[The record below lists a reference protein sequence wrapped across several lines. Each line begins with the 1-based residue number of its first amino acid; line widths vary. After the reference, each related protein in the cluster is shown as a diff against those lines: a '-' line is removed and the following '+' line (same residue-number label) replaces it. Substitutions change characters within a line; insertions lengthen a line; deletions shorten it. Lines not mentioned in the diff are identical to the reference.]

1 MDGVL
6 KVHRKKKGTGRKVAF
21 IVDGVVVVVDVEGR
35 YCYWGHELC
44 RLIRMVGYLEKLS
57 N

>member
-1 MDGVL
+1 MDEVL

-21 IVDGVVVVVDVEGR
+21 IVDGFVVVVVDVEGR
-35 YCYWGHELC
+35 YWGHELC

>member
-21 IVDGVVVVVDVEGR
+21 IVDGFVVVVVDVEGR
-35 YCYWGHELC
+35 YCYWDTSCAG
-44 RLIRMVGYLEKLS
+44 
-57 N
+57 